1 MSRKFL
7 LAAAGLAGVAVALI
21 EKLDKI
27 ETRLEHIENT
37 MKKDRLTSK
46 KERNWFEIAEA
57 ITNDKKWEEMAQVAF
72 PSIRRKEF
80 TKDFAK
86 SFTKGVVKGLSKAA
100 GRAAMNKIT
109 RKDK

>member
-27 ETRLEHIENT
+27 ETRLERIENT

-46 KERNWFEIAEA
+46 KERNWFEIAEV
-57 ITNDKKWEEMAQVAF
+57 ISNDKNWDEIAQAAF
-72 PSIRRKEF
+72 PSIRRKDL
-80 TKDFAK
+80 TK
-86 SFTKGVVKGLSKAA
+86 SFTKGVVKGFSKAA
-100 GRAAMNKIT
+100 GRAVMNKIT